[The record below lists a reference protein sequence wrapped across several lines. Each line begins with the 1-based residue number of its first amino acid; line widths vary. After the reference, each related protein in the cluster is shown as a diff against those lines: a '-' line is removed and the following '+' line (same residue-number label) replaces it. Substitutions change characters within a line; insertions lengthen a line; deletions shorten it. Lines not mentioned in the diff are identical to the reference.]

1 MAISQIHIKNLVGE
15 HNRFLDS
22 TLEKVRFNFDHVF
35 HIPKTI
41 RSLVFFPYH
50 IDVSQVD
57 KLNKYCNENG
67 KWVDELSEDDLNKF
81 SEDKDRFSEQIVN
94 FKAEQKKQGL
104 DIENNL
110 SCNIAGWAIGKEHID
125 LLELI
130 PSGMIELREAMQA
143 VCDLPDLPDLPSE

>member
-15 HNRFLDS
+15 HNRFLDL

-57 KLNKYCNENG
+57 KLNKYCNENDYTVEFIG
-67 KWVDELSEDDLNKF
+67 GESFYGGGEGPFTNGTMTILLLHKDDEKN
-81 SEDKDRFSEQIVN
+81 IN
-94 FKAEQKKQGL
+94 FPHYKL
-104 DIENNL
+104 IENL
-110 SCNIAGWAIGKEHID
+110 QLD
-125 LLELI
+125 
-130 PSGMIELREAMQA
+130 PT
-143 VCDLPDLPDLPSE
+143 LPENASLFVQKN

>member
-15 HNRFLDS
+15 HNRFLDL

-57 KLNKYCNENG
+57 KLNKYCNENDYT
-67 KWVDELSEDDLNKF
+67 VEF
-81 SEDKDRFSEQIVN
+81 
-94 FKAEQKKQGL
+94 
-104 DIENNL
+104 
-110 SCNIAGWAIGKEHID
+110 IGGE
-125 LLELI
+125 
-130 PSGMIELREAMQA
+130 SFYGGG
-143 VCDLPDLPDLPSE
+143 

>member
-15 HNRFLDS
+15 HNRFLDL

-57 KLNKYCNENG
+57 KLNKYCNENDYTVEFIG
-67 KWVDELSEDDLNKF
+67 GESFYGGGDGPFTNGTMTILLLHKDDEKN
-81 SEDKDRFSEQIVN
+81 IN
-94 FKAEQKKQGL
+94 FPHYKL
-104 DIENNL
+104 IENLQLDPTLPENASL
-110 SCNIAGWAIGKEHID
+110 FVNKEFRKHTNMKIKSD
-125 LLELI
+125 LDKK
-130 PSGMIELREAMQA
+130 S
-143 VCDLPDLPDLPSE
+143 

>member
-15 HNRFLDS
+15 HNRFLDL

-57 KLNKYCNENG
+57 KLNKYCNENDYTVEFIG
-67 KWVDELSEDDLNKF
+67 GESFYGGGEGPFTNGTMTILLLHKDDEKN
-81 SEDKDRFSEQIVN
+81 IN
-94 FKAEQKKQGL
+94 FPHYRL
-104 DIENNL
+104 VENL
-110 SCNIAGWAIGKEHID
+110 
-125 LLELI
+125 
-130 PSGMIELREAMQA
+130 Q
-143 VCDLPDLPDLPSE
+143 